1 VLRRLKNLV
10 SNGKQ
15 FDLIALD
22 INFPDIL
29 IEKNLNELK
38 NLIEYQAGFALIG
51 PHYSQDY

>member
-1 VLRRLKNLV
+1 MLRRLKNLV
-10 SNGKQ
+10 LNGKQ